1 MAGTMINRLRLI
13 RRNGR
18 GITLVELIV
27 VLVILGILAS
37 AGIGASVGYA
47 KRAIIEQNQSNAET
61 IYQAAQTALQQLN
74 KSGGIQSSVA
84 GKIVSEDTW
93 IGYIISEHTEYS
105 LNDSNLSPAIT
116 STNKAD
122 YDDLHSGTAFANL
135 DASHPN
141 SSAHRIYVLTYYKGN
156 TAGNQ
161 NKLVK
166 DLLQPYFADSTV
178 FQGTITIELDVEKSA
193 DAYGN
198 IHYSAKCLSVFYDGR
213 AKNGWPSRAF
223 QSGDNEVP
231 SRDATHRK
239 TKSYVGYY
247 DGYKGAAV
255 DTVYLPKV
263 EEGITVKK
271 FTAEYEAV
279 TPTPDP
285 NITPPDDPAPGT
297 TVTPSATPT
306 PVVHTRL
313 TWAATIDHATQNH
326 QKLDHENLLG
336 IGQSVYYR
344 IVLKEGNSV
353 KHVLILNEDFLL
365 DKDPIDGNSHS
376 FNYLSEFVKGSTKI
390 NGYDVKTDEYTA
402 VYPEN
407 VTKKVTRKYIEVTAK
422 VYVSSNV
429 NDGTGSSDNDSYKG
443 KSKDAIEPI
452 LMPLRIT
459 YVIVE
464 PENPPPENEDDKETY
479 IEYSLDLTGEGEAY
493 VLTNSM
499 TEAILS
505 IYPNY
510 FTNSSMKGIND
521 TTGII
526 PFKKGQSAE
535 IDQDKTKWP
544 DEDDTNTETPP

>member
-1 MAGTMINRLRLI
+1 MISRLRSI

-74 KSGGIQSSVA
+74 KSDGIQSSIA
-84 GKIVSEDTW
+84 GTIVSEDTW

-105 LNDSNLSPAIT
+105 LKDSNLSPAIT

-122 YDDLHSGTAFANL
+122 YDSLYSGTAFANL

-141 SSAHRIYVLTYYKGN
+141 SSAHRIYVLTYSNGG
-156 TAGNQ
+156 ADSNQ
-161 NKLVK
+161 SKLVK

-193 DAYGN
+193 DAYGK

-231 SRDATHRK
+231 SRNATHRN

-263 EEGITVKK
+263 EAGIAVQK
-271 FTAEYEAV
+271 FIAEYEAV

-285 NITPPDDPAPGT
+285 NITPPEDPDPGT
-297 TVTPSATPT
+297 TVTPSPTPT

-344 IVLKEGNSV
+344 IVLKESNSV
-353 KHVLILNEDFLL
+353 KYVLILNEDFLL
-365 DKDPIDGNSHS
+365 DKNQIDGHKHPY
-376 FNYLSEFVKGSTKI
+376 NYLSDFEDGKTSI

-407 VTKKVTRKYIEVTAK
+407 VTKKVTKKYIEVIAK
-422 VYVSSNV
+422 VYVSN
-429 NDGTGSSDNDSYKG
+429 NEDDGTGSSEKDGYKRTRN
-443 KSKDAIEPI
+443 DAIVPR

-459 YVIVE
+459 YVTIE
-464 PENPPPENEDDKETY
+464 PENPPPENNEKETF
-479 IEYSLDLTGEGEAY
+479 IEYSLDLTGEGEAN

-499 TEAILS
+499 TEAILT

-510 FTNSSMKGIND
+510 FSNSTMTGVND

-526 PFKKGQSAE
+526 PFKIGMSTG

-544 DEDDTNTETPP
+544 EDDTNTESPP